1 MIQEELVCARD
12 HLQGIQI
19 TEDLHQVIQTTVDH
33 HQVRVVC
40 HQVEDHHQVILRI
53 EVQVVNQA
61 SQAHNVRVV
70 HQDSQL
76 EIFLVINEPDIDD
89 I

>member
-19 TEDLHQVIQTTVDH
+19 TEDLHQVIRTTVDH

-40 HQVEDHHQVILRI
+40 PQVEDHHQVILKI
-53 EVQVVNQA
+53 EVHPVNQA
-61 SQAHNVRVV
+61 SQAHNVAV
-70 HQDSQL
+70 HQASQL
-76 EIFLVINEPDIDD
+76 EISLEINEPDTDD